1 MARKTTITDKDT
13 AKVLNTIRA
22 NASEYYKNR
31 VPRLDGENNLEG
43 LKEIGQIICDDP
55 ALSNEYLLALSNRI
69 GMVLIG
75 NRVWENVW
83 QSFIKGKMEFGDR
96 IEEIY
101 VDIAKPFK
109 YDVEKSPDNVFKR
122 HIPDVKSAFHLL
134 NWQTKYKAT
143 IDNFTLRQAFMSY
156 DGQGDLVSK
165 IIDSMST
172 GLNYDIY
179 QTTKYLLARSIL
191 AGHCNPVEVAVDA
204 VTGNADVKDVVKKA
218 RVLSDNW
225 LILNRDNNPAGV
237 MNSTKKEDQ
246 YIIINNSFTGDLDV
260 DVLAS
265 AFNMSKTEFFGHRVP
280 VDSFA
285 VDNARLTELFTT
297 EDGVTSPAFVP
308 LTDAEISALNAIPAV
323 MVQNNDSCSFFQIYT
338 NLHEMEQLRNPDGLS
353 WLYWLHEWMIFS
365 VSPFAQ
371 RAVFVPTT
379 PAVNSV
385 AVAPVGATLTIA
397 GQQLHLT
404 ATVSTT
410 GFAPTGVQWTSD
422 APEVATVD
430 PISGVVTAIANGT
443 AHIAATSTFDSTKY
457 NTAEITVSIA

>member
-22 NASEYYKNR
+22 NASEYYKSR
-31 VPRLDGENNLEG
+31 VPRLDTTNNLDG
-43 LKEIGQIICDDP
+43 LKEIGQIITDDP

-83 QSFIKGKMEFGDR
+83 NAFIKGRMEFGDR

-109 YDVEKSPDNVFKR
+109 YDVENSPHNVFKR
-122 HIPDVKSAFHLL
+122 HIPDVKSAFHIL

-143 IDNFTLRQAFMSY
+143 IDNMTLRQAFLSY
-156 DGQGDLVSK
+156 DGQADLVAK

-172 GLNYDIY
+172 GLNYDIF

-191 AGHCNPVEVAVDA
+191 AGHCNPIEVAVDS
-204 VTGNADVKDVVKKA
+204 VTGKADVKDVVKKA

-237 MNSTKKEDQ
+237 MNSTKKDAQ
-246 YIIINNSFTGDLDV
+246 YIIVNNAFTGDMDV

-265 AFNMSKTEFFGHRVP
+265 AFNMSKTEFFGHRIA
-280 VDSFA
+280 VDGFD
-285 VDNARLTELFTT
+285 VDNARLQELFTT
-297 EDGVTSPAFVP
+297 EDGVVSPSFVP
-308 LTDAEISALNAIPAV
+308 LTQAEINALNAIPAV
-323 MVQNNDSCSFFQIYT
+323 MVQNNDTCSFFQIYT
-338 NLHEMEQLRNPDGLS
+338 NLHEMEQMRNPDGMS

-379 PAVNSV
+379 PSITSV
-385 AVAPVGATLTIA
+385 TVAPS
-397 GQQLHLT
+397 T
-404 ATVSTT
+404 ATVSVGQTAQLSAT
-410 GFAPTGVQWTSD
+410 VVTAGFAPKGVVWSTSDNTKAVVDPVTGLVTGV
-422 APEVATVD
+422 ATG
-430 PISGVVTAIANGT
+430 SVTIT
-443 AHIAATSTFDSTKY
+443 ATSTYD
-457 NTAEITVSIA
+457 NTVTGTATITVA

>member
-22 NASEYYKNR
+22 NASEYYKSR
-31 VPRLDGENNLEG
+31 VPRLDNTNNLDG
-43 LKEIGQIICDDP
+43 LKEIGQIITDDP
-55 ALSNEYLLALSNRI
+55 ALSNEYLLSLSNRI

-83 QSFIKGKMEFGDR
+83 NAFIKGRMEFGDR

-109 YDVEKSPDNVFKR
+109 YDVENSPHNVFKR
-122 HIPDVKSAFHLL
+122 HIPDVKSAFHIL

-143 IDNFTLRQAFMSY
+143 IDNMTLRQAFLSY
-156 DGQGDLVSK
+156 DGQADLVAK

-172 GLNYDIY
+172 GLNYDIF

-191 AGHCNPVEVAVDA
+191 AGHCNPIKVAVDSA
-204 VTGNADVKDVVKKA
+204 GKADVKDVVKKA

-237 MNSTKKEDQ
+237 MNSTKKDAQ
-246 YIIINNSFTGDLDV
+246 YIIVNNAFTGDMDV

-265 AFNMSKTEFFGHRVP
+265 AFNMSKTEFFGHRIA
-280 VDSFA
+280 VDGFD
-285 VDNARLTELFTT
+285 VDNARLQELFTT
-297 EDGVTSPAFVP
+297 EDGVVSPSFVP
-308 LTDAEISALNAIPAV
+308 LTQAEINALNAIPAV
-323 MVQNNDSCSFFQIYT
+323 MVQNNDTCSFFQIYT
-338 NLHEMEQLRNPDGLS
+338 NLHEMEQMRNPDGMS

-379 PAVNSV
+379 PSITSV
-385 AVAPVGATLTIA
+385 TVAPS
-397 GQQLHLT
+397 T
-404 ATVSTT
+404 ATVSVGQTAQLSAT
-410 GFAPTGVQWTSD
+410 VVTAGFAPKGVVWSSSDDTKAVVDSVTGLVTGVAAGS
-422 APEVATVD
+422 AT
-430 PISGVVTAIANGT
+430 IT
-443 AHIAATSTFDSTKY
+443 ATSTYDSTVKG
-457 NTAEITVSIA
+457 TATITVA

>member
-22 NASEYYKNR
+22 NASEYYKSK
-31 VPRLDGENNLEG
+31 VPRLDNTNNLDG
-43 LKEIGQIICDDP
+43 LKEIGQIITDDP
-55 ALSNEYLLALSNRI
+55 ALSNEYLLSLSNRI

-83 QSFIKGKMEFGDR
+83 NAFIKGRMEFGDR

-109 YDVEKSPDNVFKR
+109 YDVENSPHNVFKR
-122 HIPDVKSAFHLL
+122 HIPDVKSAFHIL

-143 IDNFTLRQAFMSY
+143 IDNMTLRQAFLSY
-156 DGQGDLVSK
+156 DGQADLVAK

-172 GLNYDIY
+172 GLNYDIF

-191 AGHCNPVEVAVDA
+191 AGHCNPIEVAVDS
-204 VTGNADVKDVVKKA
+204 VTGKADVKDVVKKA

-237 MNSTKKEDQ
+237 MNSTKKDAQ
-246 YIIINNSFTGDLDV
+246 YIIVNNAFTGDMDV

-265 AFNMSKTEFFGHRVP
+265 AFNMSKTEFFGHRIA
-280 VDSFA
+280 VDGFD
-285 VDNARLTELFTT
+285 VDNARLQELFTT
-297 EDGVTSPAFVP
+297 EDGVVSPSFVP
-308 LTDAEISALNAIPAV
+308 LTQAEINALNAIPAV
-323 MVQNNDSCSFFQIYT
+323 MVQNNDTCSFFQIYT
-338 NLHEMEQLRNPDGLS
+338 NLHEMEQMRNPDGMS

-379 PAVNSV
+379 PSITSV
-385 AVAPVGATLTIA
+385 TVAPS
-397 GQQLHLT
+397 T
-404 ATVSTT
+404 ATVSVGQTAQLSAT
-410 GFAPTGVQWTSD
+410 VVTAGFAPKGVVWSTSDDTKAVVDPVTGLVTGV
-422 APEVATVD
+422 ATGSAT
-430 PISGVVTAIANGT
+430 IT
-443 AHIAATSTFDSTKY
+443 ATSTYD
-457 NTAEITVSIA
+457 NTVKGTATITVA